1 MYLSFAAFI
10 FAMSG
15 CSNETFEEG
24 YGRTGNDILVA
35 TIPSVESRTYMDGVS
50 VKWSAGDKIGIF
62 SQSNNSVSY
71 ANNEYTLSSEAGTQS
86 AEFSGSCE
94 GEKKVAY
101 YPYSEDAAARSL
113 PDEDPSFRE
122 CEQLSFSYSDFPFC
136 RFRLRGA

>member
-94 GEKKVAY
+94 
-101 YPYSEDAAARSL
+101 
-113 PDEDPSFRE
+113 
-122 CEQLSFSYSDFPFC
+122 
-136 RFRLRGA
+136 

>member
-1 MYLSFAAFI
+1 MRNIMYLSFAAFI

-62 SQSNNSVSY
+62 PNRTILFHMRIMNIPFLVRR
-71 ANNEYTLSSEAGTQS
+71 
-86 AEFSGSCE
+86 
-94 GEKKVAY
+94 VH
-101 YPYSEDAAARSL
+101 RVR
-113 PDEDPSFRE
+113 SFRVPVKE
-122 CEQLSFSYSDFPFC
+122 
-136 RFRLRGA
+136 RRR

>member
-94 GEKKVAY
+94 GEKKVCLLY
-101 YPYSEDAAARSL
+101 TSPSPRDA
-113 PDEDPSFRE
+113 
-122 CEQLSFSYSDFPFC
+122 
-136 RFRLRGA
+136 